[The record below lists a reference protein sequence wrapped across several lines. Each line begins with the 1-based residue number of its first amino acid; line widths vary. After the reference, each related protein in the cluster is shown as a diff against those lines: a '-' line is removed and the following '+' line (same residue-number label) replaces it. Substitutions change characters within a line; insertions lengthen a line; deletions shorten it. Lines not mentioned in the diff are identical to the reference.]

1 MKKLFCS
8 VALML
13 SAYFAFSQI
22 MTADEVKT
30 VFSPKNLE
38 SNRVEYTMST
48 LIEPIGFGLASLQ
61 SSISQVEITTDTT
74 QIICTY
80 NTKNQLSRIFSG
92 RDTLCKFFY
101 NRKSQLE
108 IAHFGNHVYAITYD
122 KKGRVV
128 SEAKL
133 YQLPNDATTGNT
145 ALMSKDIVMSGDFAY
160 SDQWKRQ
167 SLNDSLPKIY
177 MYEIYDGSKVR
188 TWAIDIMYVYDY
200 NGKGQ
205 VTKKMITA
213 TNKARNAVYEFKY
226 KDGKLQ
232 QQDKS
237 YTNNNMVEGST
248 YFYENGALVK
258 VNKGYFKSAK
268 KNPELISSET
278 NTMKYDSQGNL
289 IEFTSQDGYRYDF
302 CEMQYD
308 ENNRIVKIQKKQE
321 NGQPTPLFQCN
332 YDTHNNVIK
341 SVNGH
346 SLFQCSY
353 DYDAHGNWTKQT
365 IVLNGKNKTVVRNI
379 TYRQ

>member
-13 SAYFAFSQI
+13 SAYCGFSQI

-30 VFSPKNLE
+30 VFSPKNLQ
-38 SNRVEYTMST
+38 SNRIEYDLRT
-48 LIEPIGFGLASLQ
+48 LIEPIGFGLSSLQ

-74 QIICTY
+74 QILCTY
-80 NTKNQLSRIFSG
+80 NTKNQLSRISSV

-108 IAHFGNHVYAITYD
+108 VAHFGNQVYAITYD

-133 YQLPNDATTGNT
+133 YQLPNDAMNASAT
-145 ALMSKDIVMSGDFAY
+145 LMSKDIVMSGDFAY
-160 SDQWKRQ
+160 SNQWKGQ
-167 SLNDSLPKIY
+167 SINDSLPKIY

-188 TWAIDIMYVYDY
+188 TWAIDMLYVYDY

-205 VTKKMITA
+205 ITQKMVTA

-232 QQDKS
+232 QQDKA

-248 YFYENGALVK
+248 YFYENGVLVK
-258 VNKGYFKSAK
+258 VNKGYFKTVK
-268 KNPELISSET
+268 KKPELISSET
-278 NTMKYDSQGNL
+278 NTMKYDSLGNML
-289 IEFTSQDGYRYDF
+289 EFFSTDGYRYDF

-321 NGQPTPLFQCN
+321 SGQNTPLFQCN
-332 YDTHNNVIK
+332 YDTHNNVVK
-341 SVNGH
+341 SVNGR

-353 DYDAHGNWTKQT
+353 EYDAHGNWTKQT
-365 IVLNGKNKTVVRNI
+365 IVLNDRTKTIVRNI